1 HVTACICHSIVLQSP
16 HASRLFRIFFLIIR
30 RTPRS
35 TLFPYTTL
43 FRSAVSTNPA
53 PDAHLPWRCW
63 QDPLGAEAR
72 ARSAASGCRRS
83 LVRVCGFVGRARD
96 ECDRDWGLREATPS
110 DPDEVDSSDRVA
122 ALSRRAR
129 QLRAPG

>member
-83 LVRVCGFVGRARD
+83 LRSEEHTSELQSLTNLVCRPLPDKKKV
-96 ECDRDWGLREATPS
+96 ATKGS
-110 DPDEVDSSDRVA
+110 TTINSNVT
-122 ALSRRAR
+122 LN
-129 QLRAPG
+129 APTD